1 MNTNNEALNLD
12 ESDNESDNDKSNE
25 SDEDKCQ
32 TLTFQKKLCYL
43 LD

>member
-1 MNTNNEALNLD
+1 MQILYEKDSKNVENYQRKKTP
-12 ESDNESDNDKSNE
+12 
-25 SDEDKCQ
+25 